1 MYRNLLPGLQEH
13 SGEVEHTAHL
23 FVKFVSHFYTVAT
36 CSGYYMLV
44 NCLLLYRFVIQIDT
58 YRQLI

>member
-36 CSGYYMLV
+36 CSGYYARESFIV
-44 NCLLLYRFVIQIDT
+44 VQYIDT
-58 YRQLI
+58 N